1 MKFPIS
7 NVVQSHCVFVI
18 EVFPVSLML
27 NCYIA
32 TSHCPG
38 KKHLILYDSFDNL
51 IFRKLSSEELV
62 VDELRTGIRFL
73 VAKILRRV
81 KQVS

>member
-1 MKFPIS
+1 
-7 NVVQSHCVFVI
+7 
-18 EVFPVSLML
+18 ML
-27 NCYIA
+27 NCYIV

-38 KKHLILYDSFDNL
+38 KKNLILCESFDNL